1 MYTQPSA
8 VSTFTSIPPGT
19 GLSYSA
25 GTGLGDVVEVV
36 AEATRAK
43 KVVEKIAE
51 TAVVPSG
58 KPGSKAPVLFGSE
71 DRSRGI
77 SAAEKA
83 ADPNATTPPRGS
95 LDLSR

>member
-1 MYTQPSA
+1 MCTQSSA
-8 VSTFTSIPPGT
+8 VSTFTSIPLGT
-19 GLSYSA
+19 GMSYSA

-36 AEATRAK
+36 AEATGAK

-58 KPGSKAPVLFGSE
+58 KPGSKEPVLFGSE

-83 ADPNATTPPRGS
+83 ADPNAANPPSGS

>member
-25 GTGLGDVVEVV
+25 GTGLGDVV
-36 AEATRAK
+36 AEATGAK
-43 KVVEKIAE
+43 KGVEKIAE

>member
-25 GTGLGDVVEVV
+25 GTGLGDVV